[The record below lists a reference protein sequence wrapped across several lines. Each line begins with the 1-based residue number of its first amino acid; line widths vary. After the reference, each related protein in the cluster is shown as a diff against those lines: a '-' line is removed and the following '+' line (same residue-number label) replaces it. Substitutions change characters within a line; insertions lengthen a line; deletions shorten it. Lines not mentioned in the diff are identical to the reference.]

1 MACSLTLVWPRVVV
15 TVDPSNKTQP
25 FSISHVPPLSDPW
38 AVDMTPGRLSMEDI
52 LALCVAAR
60 SRTMVKEMRESLRGT
75 SWEGQGEGV
84 VDNEGREGEE
94 WEGEGR
100 ERE

>member
-1 MACSLTLVWPRVVV
+1 M

-75 SWEGQGEGV
+75 SWEGQGKGV
-84 VDNEGREGEE
+84 VDSEGREGK
-94 WEGEGR
+94 EGEGEGASR
-100 ERE
+100 G